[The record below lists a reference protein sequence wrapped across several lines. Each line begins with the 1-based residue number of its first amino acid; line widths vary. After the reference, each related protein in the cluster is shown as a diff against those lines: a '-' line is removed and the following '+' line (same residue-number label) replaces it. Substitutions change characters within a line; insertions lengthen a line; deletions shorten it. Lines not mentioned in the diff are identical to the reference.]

1 MKTHDSHVS
10 QAQSERRENT
20 SLLRRLAEALRRYRR
35 RRSAILELQRLPDW
49 QLRDIG
55 IGRADIAEVVER
67 LLSGDQVRVPT
78 SATVMKMPQK
88 QVQAANDHDRQT
100 GLAA

>member
-1 MKTHDSHVS
+1 MKTQDSRV
-10 QAQSERRENT
+10 AKQSDRLENT
-20 SLLRRLAEALRRYRR
+20 SLLRRLIEAVRLYRR
-35 RRSAILELQRLPDW
+35 RSRAIRELQRLPDW

-55 IGRADIAEVVER
+55 IGRADIAAVVDR